1 MRPRAHISALPD
13 DVLLLIISYVE
24 VRDILALRKT
34 SKRLCNMSKLR
45 WVWYDAMKRH
55 VVQKG
60 LPIPAASIADLKA
73 LDAEHLEARAVHA
86 ARFHDN
92 WNSAHPVS
100 KKAIEFS
107 AVTYLDD
114 ALPDESY
121 SRSSVTHLS
130 FLPGRNGKYLVSV
143 VGRVLT
149 CWEVPLGET
158 EAYAVAEWVASRKI
172 EQVIV
177 NDDPQAE
184 VVLAYIAAH
193 PQAQGVVECRALSFD
208 KFHGKFSCRMEL
220 RAHRQVATP
229 LHTLHNDYL
238 VFGDPMHVCFLAA
251 PSMVKPL
258 GKSALAEV
266 PENAILAVKP
276 VNKYLLVVRQR
287 TFEVLPAP
295 SWRGVRAPYSALVT
309 ASATIELDIPASSS
323 VIVVREVFSPSTEEP
338 PDWPDEPV
346 TVLSRYSDDGFETMH
361 QYDLLPNL
369 KAREA
374 AEGKD
379 KGKDKDKEKDKD
391 GHGPLL
397 DRLPC
402 IFPSQY
408 TRVMSVAPSC
418 CDLRVGPS
426 GKGFWTETRNIVV
439 RHAKNPARCL
449 VGFEVGAVEDDDG
462 AAQERAKAAGPRA
475 PRAQVKM
482 CQDVLYAR
490 RCNIHEILWK
500 KYMISA
506 TALEDTVGRI
516 AVGDVTGKVE
526 VLDLA

>member
-24 VRDILALRKT
+24 VRDILALRKVDVEKT
-34 SKRLCNMSKLR
+34 
-45 WVWYDAMKRH
+45 
-55 VVQKG
+55 VQHEQAALG
-60 LPIPAASIADLKA
+60 LA

-130 FLPGRNGKYLVSV
+130 FLPRKE
-143 VGRVLT
+143 
-149 CWEVPLGET
+149 WEVSRLC
-158 EAYAVAEWVASRKI
+158 AYAVAEWVASRKI

-229 LHTLHNDYL
+229 LHALHNDYL

-276 VNKYLLVVRQR
+276 VNKFLLVVRQR

-323 VIVVREVFSPSTEEP
+323 VIVVREVFSPCTEEP

-369 KAREA
+369 KAREP
-374 AEGKD
+374 AESKD

-462 AAQERAKAAGPRA
+462 AAQERAKAAGPRV
-475 PRAQVKM
+475 PKAQVKM

>member
-34 SKRLCNMSKLR
+34 SKRLFNMSKLR

-86 ARFHDN
+86 AKFHEN

-130 FLPGRNGKYLVSV
+130 FLPGRNGKYLVTV

-158 EAYAVAEWVASRKI
+158 EAYAVAEWVASRRI

-177 NDDPQAE
+177 NDDPKAE
-184 VVLAYIAAH
+184 VVLAYVAAH
-193 PQAQGVVECRALSFD
+193 PQAHGVVECRALSFD

-229 LHTLHNDYL
+229 LHVLHNDYL
-238 VFGDPMHVCFLAA
+238 IFGDPMHVCFLAA

-258 GKSALAEV
+258 GKPALAEV
-266 PENAILAVKP
+266 PNAILAVKP

-287 TFEVLPAP
+287 SFEVLPAP

-309 ASATIELDIPASSS
+309 ASASIELDIPASSS
-323 VIVVREVFSPSTEEP
+323 VIVIREVFSPSTEEP

-361 QYDLLPNL
+361 QYDFLPNL
-369 KAREA
+369 KAREPA
-374 AEGKD
+374 
-379 KGKDKDKEKDKD
+379 DKEKEKD

-402 IFPSQY
+402 VFPSQD
-408 TRVMSVAPSC
+408 TQVMSVAPSC

-449 VGFEVGAVEDDDG
+449 VGFEVKAIDEDG
-462 AAQERAKAAGPRA
+462 AQERPKGGPRA
-475 PRAQVKM
+475 PAQVRVKE

>member
-1 MRPRAHISALPD
+1 M
-13 DVLLLIISYVE
+13 
-24 VRDILALRKT
+24 
-34 SKRLCNMSKLR
+34 
-45 WVWYDAMKRH
+45 
-55 VVQKG
+55 
-60 LPIPAASIADLKA
+60 
-73 LDAEHLEARAVHA
+73 
-86 ARFHDN
+86 
-92 WNSAHPVS
+92 
-100 KKAIEFS
+100 
-107 AVTYLDD
+107 
-114 ALPDESY
+114 
-121 SRSSVTHLS
+121 
-130 FLPGRNGKYLVSV
+130 
-143 VGRVLT
+143 
-149 CWEVPLGET
+149 
-158 EAYAVAEWVASRKI
+158 
-172 EQVIV
+172 
-177 NDDPQAE
+177 
-184 VVLAYIAAH
+184 
-193 PQAQGVVECRALSFD
+193 
-208 KFHGKFSCRMEL
+208 
-220 RAHRQVATP
+220 
-229 LHTLHNDYL
+229 
-238 VFGDPMHVCFLAA
+238 
-251 PSMVKPL
+251 
-258 GKSALAEV
+258 
-266 PENAILAVKP
+266 KP

-369 KAREA
+369 KAREP
-374 AEGKD
+374 AESKD

>member
-1 MRPRAHISALPD
+1 
-13 DVLLLIISYVE
+13 
-24 VRDILALRKT
+24 
-34 SKRLCNMSKLR
+34 MSKLR

-193 PQAQGVVECRALSFD
+193 PQA
-208 KFHGKFSCRMEL
+208 
-220 RAHRQVATP
+220 
-229 LHTLHNDYL
+229 
-238 VFGDPMHVCFLAA
+238 
-251 PSMVKPL
+251 
-258 GKSALAEV
+258 
-266 PENAILAVKP
+266 
-276 VNKYLLVVRQR
+276 
-287 TFEVLPAP
+287 
-295 SWRGVRAPYSALVT
+295 
-309 ASATIELDIPASSS
+309 
-323 VIVVREVFSPSTEEP
+323 
-338 PDWPDEPV
+338 
-346 TVLSRYSDDGFETMH
+346 
-361 QYDLLPNL
+361 
-369 KAREA
+369 
-374 AEGKD
+374 
-379 KGKDKDKEKDKD
+379 
-391 GHGPLL
+391 
-397 DRLPC
+397 
-402 IFPSQY
+402 
-408 TRVMSVAPSC
+408 
-418 CDLRVGPS
+418 
-426 GKGFWTETRNIVV
+426 
-439 RHAKNPARCL
+439 
-449 VGFEVGAVEDDDG
+449 
-462 AAQERAKAAGPRA
+462 
-475 PRAQVKM
+475 
-482 CQDVLYAR
+482 
-490 RCNIHEILWK
+490 
-500 KYMISA
+500 
-506 TALEDTVGRI
+506 
-516 AVGDVTGKVE
+516 
-526 VLDLA
+526 